1 MVSHHRPRPPSYA
14 IRRLYSNTKT
24 NRFYNVTYTVFAA
37 STIFMYLRQEAN
49 PAQAHDLLRL
59 IDMAVEILAIMDESV
74 VAQQVAKLLRDAK
87 LRFENGSQE
96 HAGNMQASRSS
107 PGAGCTTTT
116 NHWGSL
122 NFFDGGLDPVF
133 AASIVAFDLEN
144 PLLESYHQQVG
155 SIWGA

>member
-1 MVSHHRPRPPSYA
+1 MVSDPRHSHSTAHWYP
-14 IRRLYSNTKT
+14 NTKS

-49 PAQAHDLLRL
+49 PTQAQDLLRL
-59 IDMAVEILAIMDESV
+59 IDMAVEILTIMDESV

-87 LRFENGSQE
+87 LRFENGSQDD
-96 HAGNMQASRSS
+96 AGDLQTRRFS
-107 PGAGCTTTT
+107 PGVGVTTTT

>member
-1 MVSHHRPRPPSYA
+1 
-14 IRRLYSNTKT
+14 
-24 NRFYNVTYTVFAA
+24 
-37 STIFMYLRQEAN
+37 MYLRQEAN
-49 PAQAHDLLRL
+49 PTQAQELLHL
-59 IDMAVEILAIMDESV
+59 IDMAVEILTIMDESV

-87 LRFENGSQE
+87 LRFENGPQE
-96 HAGNMQASRSS
+96 SDTMQEGQSS
-107 PGAGCTTTT
+107 PGAACNT

>member
-1 MVSHHRPRPPSYA
+1 
-14 IRRLYSNTKT
+14 
-24 NRFYNVTYTVFAA
+24 
-37 STIFMYLRQEAN
+37 MYLRQEAN
-49 PAQAHDLLRL
+49 PTQAHDLLRL
-59 IDMAVEILAIMDESV
+59 IDIAVEILIIMDESV

-87 LRFENGSQE
+87 LRFENGSQDD
-96 HAGNMQASRSS
+96 AGDLQMRRFS
-107 PGAGCTTTT
+107 PGVGVTTTT